1 MKLAEALQERADLNR
16 RIEQLR
22 IRLCNN
28 AVYQKGTKTT
38 EDPNELLNELNRC
51 CEELQTLI
59 AKINQANCR
68 ITVNGRTLTEM
79 IAEKDVL
86 TMKISVYQNLI
97 NDASRGAYRARN
109 TEILILSAVDVRTLQ
124 KEVDAMSASLR
135 TLNNQL
141 QAANWSEEL

>member
-38 EDPNELLNELNRC
+38 EDPNELLTELNRC